1 MLGYSLIV
9 LGLIAL
15 GLALALLHWLLNA
28 DGMLW
33 VQVRRRLV
41 VLRFFLFTLRRNKP
55 VPLDAVYAAVT
66 ATYAASGFTRQLG
79 PDEVAQLALQA
90 GFSQPAAAALR
101 ARAVA
106 DAAVQAQARN
116 AGEDAKL
123 TTLLAAQRSGAARR
137 LPTVTIPRW
146 RLKYF
151 MWWLHSHLH
160 TLNILRTEW
169 EHESPLLICGFDV
182 TRDAADALLFR
193 RPKGTCL
200 VRLGQQ
206 VGGVIVSLRPDK
218 PSLAAEPRTQESY
231 YSSVSVSQL
240 VGAAYQAAEQAWLPV
255 RRKLREGSV
264 VHVYL
269 PDASLRQQGGLWG
282 CLRRMRHTKFLLD
295 VPAGEVTHTSKAFQ
309 FAWEDDESGRTTAAK
324 RPPSSPS
331 SADGQRHKLLRQH
344 SGSRQAAA
352 GSGAVPA
359 APGSALY
366 MRQRDLQ

>member
-193 RPKGTCL
+193 RPKVGSSGGRGHSL
-200 VRLGQQ
+200 VDQ
-206 VGGVIVSLRPDK
+206 
-218 PSLAAEPRTQESY
+218 
-231 YSSVSVSQL
+231 
-240 VGAAYQAAEQAWLPV
+240 
-255 RRKLREGSV
+255 
-264 VHVYL
+264 
-269 PDASLRQQGGLWG
+269 
-282 CLRRMRHTKFLLD
+282 C
-295 VPAGEVTHTSKAFQ
+295 VPATVGWPLNA
-309 FAWEDDESGRTTAAK
+309 G
-324 RPPSSPS
+324 PP
-331 SADGQRHKLLRQH
+331 
-344 SGSRQAAA
+344 AA
-352 GSGAVPA
+352 GCSWHHA
-359 APGSALY
+359 SASPCTRLPL
-366 MRQRDLQ
+366 RSCAT